1 MTEIKSLPDL
11 PYTPQARA
19 EIVMTGP
26 ALIAASHVAYKIG
39 EVAIA
44 GLIYTSFTSPPWF
57 WFGLTKNTGIR
68 DLIDFRA
75 LREHIPQGAETA
87 VRSDFEA
94 GHRFATF
101 YGFSRT
107 GLVRDY
113 GGTTYDV
120 YRRD

>member
-1 MTEIKSLPDL
+1 
-11 PYTPQARA
+11 
-19 EIVMTGP
+19 MTGDD
-26 ALIAASHVAYKIG
+26 LIAASDVAYVIG
-39 EVAIA
+39 KVAIA

-57 WFGLTKNTGIR
+57 WFGLTKNARIR

-75 LREHIPQGAETA
+75 LREQIPQGAETA

-94 GHRFATF
+94 GHRFASF

-107 GLVRDY
+107 GLVRDH
-113 GGTTYDV
+113 GGMTYDV